1 MDVFK
6 IDVVKL
12 FLILKCIKDVRFFF
26 GLCNY
31 YRKFIYDY
39 SIIIG
44 LLIVLLRKDNKF
56 KWCDEC

>member
-12 FLILKCIKDVRFFF
+12 FLILKCIKDVWFFF

-31 YRKFIYDY
+31 YWKFIYDY